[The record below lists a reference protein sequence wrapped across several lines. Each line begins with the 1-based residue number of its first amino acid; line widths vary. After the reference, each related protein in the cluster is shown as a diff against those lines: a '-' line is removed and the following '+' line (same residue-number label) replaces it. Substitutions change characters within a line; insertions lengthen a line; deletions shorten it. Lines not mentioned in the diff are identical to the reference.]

1 MDAYREAQRLYAEVM
16 MSTASGPELVAELE
30 RAIQRIGELLPQAA
44 PDQRSAV
51 LLMNS
56 SIAQRLAGLPEESR

>member
-16 MSTASGPELVAELE
+16 LSTATGQELVTELE
-30 RAIQRIGELLPQAA
+30 RTLQQIGELLPQAA
-44 PDQRSAV
+44 PDQRAAV

-56 SIAQRLAGLPEESR
+56 SLAERLTRLSEESR

>member
-30 RAIQRIGELLPQAA
+30 RTIQRIGELLPQAA